1 MNQHYGVVA
10 RGFHWAMAALVLLAL
25 AVGEVMTDLPVSP
38 RRLEIYSYHKWVG
51 MTVLGLLLLR
61 LLWRTT
67 HRPPALPG
75 SIPLWQQQV
84 AHVTH
89 WLLYLLMFVVPLSGW
104 LMSSAKG
111 FPVVY
116 LGIWQLPDLVTKDK
130 ALGHTLE
137 NVHAVLANGLLVLVV
152 LHVAAALKHHFI
164 DRDDVLAR
172 MVPHLRRKG

>member
-10 RGFHWAMAALVLLAL
+10 RGFHWVMAALVLLAL
-25 AVGEVMTDLPVSP
+25 AVGEIMTDLPVSP

-51 MTVLGLLLLR
+51 MTILALLLLR
-61 LLWRTT
+61 LLWRVT
-67 HRPPALPG
+67 HRPPALPD

-89 WLLYLLMFVVPLSGW
+89 WLLYLLLFIVPLSGW

-116 LGIWQLPDLVTKDK
+116 LGIWQLPDLVGKDK

-137 NVHAVLANGLLVLVV
+137 NVHAVLANGLLVLVI